1 MTPKMNLKPFAPKR
15 VAAAI
20 LTLISLPAL
29 AFSEGLE
36 WKQVAQRFETDFDDE
51 TVTAVY
57 EFTNTSEESISIAET
72 KASCGCTVPS
82 LQKYDYA
89 PGESGELTAVFTIGS
104 RQGEQHKLINVHT
117 ESEGGESA
125 FYELKLEVDIPVPVT
140 LKPRVRFWTVSQE
153 AETQTIDITL
163 HEKKPMAITG
173 LARKDPDLPEHF
185 DYQIETVEPNYKYT
199 LRITPKDPS
208 SKAREVFVLQTE
220 DAAAQDLL
228 DKFPVYAYIR

>member
-1 MTPKMNLKPFAPKR
+1 MTTQPNPKPFALKR
-15 VAAAI
+15 AAATI
-20 LTLISLPAL
+20 FSLLALPAL
-29 AFSEGLE
+29 ACAQGLE
-36 WKQVAQRFETDFDDE
+36 WKQIAQRFETDFDDE
-51 TVTAVY
+51 IVTAVY
-57 EFTNTSEESISIAET
+57 AFTNTSEEAISIAET

-82 LQKYDYA
+82 LEKYDYA

-104 RQGEQHKLINVHT
+104 RQGEQHKIINVHT

-163 HEKKPMAITG
+163 HEKKPMKITG

-185 DYQIETVEPNYKYT
+185 DYQVETVEPNYKYI
-199 LRITPKDPS
+199 LHITPKDPS
-208 SKAREVFVLQTE
+208 AKSREVFVLQTE
-220 DAAAQDLL
+220 DSDAQDLL